1 LPPFKKSMESSIH
14 QTNVIKL
21 NELPVGRSARVV
33 SVNGTGRVTQRLMEM
48 GVIPGIGVKVIK
60 TAPFG
65 DPIEIR
71 LRGYSLAMRRNEA
84 EAIEVAC

>member
-1 LPPFKKSMESSIH
+1 MPPFKKSMESSIH